1 MGLMSKAMVPT
12 AVNSEV
18 ALIPQA
24 EGNSLG
30 EPFSCVLGAVPGGL
44 AQCLLLQT
52 FLCFCRDLIPFR

>member
-1 MGLMSKAMVPT
+1 MVPT

-24 EGNSLG
+24 EGNSPG